1 MPFFGKFKTK
11 IYIFEYFPKIPS
23 EMNIYINP
31 KKLQFAF
38 YGQFVFVTCNVSI
51 KELQLYLFQTFCVF
65 TVMIEILIV
74 YLSIFLFVCLSL
86 PLFVNYFVPMVL
98 DFFWIYKIK
107 KSLTILWYCIFI
119 NYLLFFVYNI
129 RNNEACNK
137 HAAIHSFLLLTFFH
151 LLLPGIIS
159 KFCVFKNVEF
169 HVGTACVNCKLTRYN
184 CACNFSSP

>member
-1 MPFFGKFKTK
+1 M
-11 IYIFEYFPKIPS
+11 
-23 EMNIYINP
+23 
-31 KKLQFAF
+31 QFAS
-38 YGQFVFVTCNVSI
+38 YGQFVLVTCNVSI
-51 KELQLYLFQTFCVF
+51 KELQLCFISNFLCFYCHDRNSDCIF
-65 TVMIEILIV
+65 V
-74 YLSIFLFVCLSL
+74 YFSVCLS
-86 PLFVNYFVPMVL
+86 VS
-98 DFFWIYKIK
+98 
-107 KSLTILWYCIFI
+107 SLISQLLCSYGSWFLL
-119 NYLLFFVYNI
+119 NLYLLFIYFFVYNI